1 MDALHLPVKRLVVK
15 VSSVYVSGVLS
26 LPADVDSIGVVLVS
40 TVVAVMWI
48 GKLVSVFQLSLTQLL
63 LMVVSTGYGINR

>member
-1 MDALHLPVKRLVVK
+1 VDALHLPVKRLVVK